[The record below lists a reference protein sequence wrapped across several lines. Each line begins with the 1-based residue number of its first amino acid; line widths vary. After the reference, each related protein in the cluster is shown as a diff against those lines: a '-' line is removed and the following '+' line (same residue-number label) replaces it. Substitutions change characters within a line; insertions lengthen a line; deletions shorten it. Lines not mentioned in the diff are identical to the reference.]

1 MLPWP
6 IALLALFYGAIAA
19 VSGVALYKSLN
30 GLSQQAAV
38 WPGIWLGA
46 SAGATYGLIL
56 LRPWAR
62 PLTIAASM
70 ALSLVTLGI
79 AAALVATSHPLGGLA
94 ATLGAG
100 VHVLIIRYL
109 RRPMV
114 RTFFSEQ

>member
-1 MLPWP
+1 MIPWP
-6 IALLALFYGAIAA
+6 VALLALFYGTIAA
-19 VSGVALYKSLN
+19 VSGAALWHSLN
-30 GLSQQAAV
+30 GLSEQAAV

-62 PLTIAASM
+62 PLAITGSVL
-70 ALSLVTLGI
+70 LSLITL
-79 AAALVATSHPLGGLA
+79 AAAGLLVMARHPLAGLA

-109 RRPMV
+109 RRPLV
-114 RTFFSEQ
+114 KQFFTT